1 MELTQEHHDILSEL
15 TNSDQPIFLTG
26 AAGTGKTTLIKYWLD
41 NVRKCC
47 IKLAP
52 TGIAALNLDGETIHS
67 FFRFPP
73 NLFTPNQLAPFDHE
87 KFMRVDVIVI
97 DEVSMCLGVLIDCI
111 DSFLRQV
118 RRNNSPFGGIKIIF
132 TGDLFQLPPIV
143 PKSDDFDGAWFLRTQ
158 GYKSEWFFDAKV
170 FREFPLRV
178 LTLNRVYRQ
187 NDLDFL
193 DILNRV
199 RVGQATL
206 ADFKILNARR
216 QPISPSVISLCTTNK
231 RCAQINQVEQN
242 KLNTNECLYSAN
254 ITGNFKPGDCNA
266 ELDLFLRV
274 GDQVMTLINEK
285 GGGYKNGMIGRVV
298 GLRDA
303 PEFSN
308 EEEEDSPVIQVQFDG
323 DRHPKNILSFQWE
336 KKKYELSGGELDCV
350 TTGTFTQ
357 YPVKLAYAVTVHKS
371 QGLQFPSM
379 ILDSSYFF
387 AAGQLYVA
395 LSRCESLGGL
405 VIKQPIKPA
414 AMITDRRVLNFMER
428 VC

>member
-158 GYKSEWFFDAKV
+158 GYKSEW
-170 FREFPLRV
+170 
-178 LTLNRVYRQ
+178 
-187 NDLDFL
+187 
-193 DILNRV
+193 
-199 RVGQATL
+199 
-206 ADFKILNARR
+206 
-216 QPISPSVISLCTTNK
+216 
-231 RCAQINQVEQN
+231 
-242 KLNTNECLYSAN
+242 
-254 ITGNFKPGDCNA
+254 
-266 ELDLFLRV
+266 
-274 GDQVMTLINEK
+274 
-285 GGGYKNGMIGRVV
+285 
-298 GLRDA
+298 
-303 PEFSN
+303 
-308 EEEEDSPVIQVQFDG
+308 
-323 DRHPKNILSFQWE
+323 
-336 KKKYELSGGELDCV
+336 
-350 TTGTFTQ
+350 
-357 YPVKLAYAVTVHKS
+357 
-371 QGLQFPSM
+371 QFPTS
-379 ILDSSYFF
+379 
-387 AAGQLYVA
+387 AC
-395 LSRCESLGGL
+395 SRWTRKESVLLPGA
-405 VIKQPIKPA
+405 IKQPFFRLKNLSLDFCN
-414 AMITDRRVLNFMER
+414 TFYQTVL
-428 VC
+428 